1 VLGPG
6 GPVVPM
12 AGEARLR
19 RRALGFIIL
28 LGLVSLFGDM
38 TYEGARSISGP
49 FLAALGA
56 SGAAVGIVAGLGELF
71 GYTLRLG
78 SGYLADRTRRYWTVT
93 VAGYLLNLLAVPA
106 MALAGRW
113 EAAGALILAE
123 RTGKAFRTPARDA
136 MLSYAAR
143 QTGAGWGFGLH
154 EALDQVGAVAGPL
167 VVFGILGAVGDYR
180 VAFGAL
186 LVPAAAALG
195 LLILARLLYPRPHE
209 LEVEHPHFETASLP
223 RVFWVYLVAV
233 GLVAAGYADFAL
245 IGYHLERTAAV
256 PVSTIP
262 VLYALAMAVDAAT
275 ALIAGYLFDRVGF
288 RVLVGSAL
296 IASPFA
302 PLVFGS
308 NPIAAAIGTVL
319 WGIGLG
325 AQESV
330 MRAAVAGMVSPDR
343 RATAYGILNAGYGLM
358 WFAGS
363 AVMGALYDV
372 SLGWLITF
380 SVALEL
386 AAVLGFV
393 FAGWGWAS
401 RPKGSGQPVR

>member
-1 VLGPG
+1 
-6 GPVVPM
+6 M
-12 AGEARLR
+12 AEMVGLR
-19 RRALGFIIL
+19 SRALQFIVL
-28 LGLVSLFGDM
+28 LGLVSLFADM
-38 TYEGARSISGP
+38 AYEGARSISGP
-49 FLAALGA
+49 FLATLGA
-56 SGAAVGIVAGLGELF
+56 SGAAVGVVAGLGELF
-71 GYTLRLG
+71 GYVLRLA
-78 SGYLADRTRRYWTVT
+78 SGYLADRTRRYWAVT
-93 VAGYLLNLLAVPA
+93 IGGYLLNLLAVPA
-106 MALAGRW
+106 MALASRW
-113 EAAGALILAE
+113 EVAGTLILAE

-136 MLSYAAR
+136 MLSHAAR
-143 QTGAGWGFGLH
+143 QTGTGWGFGLH

-167 VVFGILGAVGDYR
+167 AVFGILGAVGDYR
-180 VAFGAL
+180 AAFRAL
-186 LVPAAAALG
+186 LVPAAAALS
-195 LLILARLLYPRPHE
+195 LLILARFLYPRPHE
-209 LEVEHPHFETASLP
+209 LEVERPDFETAGLP

-245 IGYHLERTAAV
+245 IGYHLERTATV
-256 PVSTIP
+256 PASAIP
-262 VLYALAMAVDAAT
+262 ILYALAMAVDAVT

-288 RVLVGSAL
+288 RVLVGTAL
-296 IASPFA
+296 VASPFA

-363 AVMGALYDV
+363 AVMGALYDI
-372 SLGWLITF
+372 SLEWLIGF
-380 SVALEL
+380 SLALEL
-386 AAVLGFV
+386 AAALGFV

-401 RPKGSGQPVR
+401 RPQGKG